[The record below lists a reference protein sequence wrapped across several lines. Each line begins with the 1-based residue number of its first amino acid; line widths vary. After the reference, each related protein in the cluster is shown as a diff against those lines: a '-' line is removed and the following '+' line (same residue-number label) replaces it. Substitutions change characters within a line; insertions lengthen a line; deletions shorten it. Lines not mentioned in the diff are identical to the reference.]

1 MTNLRLLGDRNFGPF
16 FFGNLVANCGSWFL
30 MLSAS
35 LFVYRA
41 TGSAFLLGLVA
52 FSQFVGVF
60 LLVPWTGAAADR
72 FDRRRLVFVTQ
83 TTACVLVTVLAVLVF
98 TGTATVAVMVGFV
111 LVIGLVQAFTW
122 PALQAMVP
130 DLVAPEHVGAAVA
143 LKALT
148 NNLARGIG
156 PAAAALVIATA
167 GLDWAIAVSALTYM
181 ALVVGLLAIRPL
193 ATPARPRQPKLR
205 QSVAVLRAQPRLAGL
220 MLVSSV
226 AAIAIDPVN
235 TLSPAFAVDVWGRP
249 DTLSGVLLAAFS
261 LGALT
266 AAMTVAGRAGP
277 LRGQLVVRLSLLI
290 AGMAGFALAPT
301 LEVGLVAL
309 VVAGF
314 GFLAASTTAL
324 TELQL
329 TVDVAHRGRIM
340 ALWSVAF
347 LGVRPFASLVDG
359 SLASIGGPRMS
370 TIVMTL
376 PALVVV
382 GALLRAGS

>member
-41 TGSAFLLGLVA
+41 TGSAFLLGLVS

-72 FDRRRLVFVTQ
+72 FERRRLVFVTQ
-83 TTACVLVTVLAVLVF
+83 MSAFLLATVLAVLVF
-98 TGTATVAVMVGFV
+98 TGAATVAVMVGFV

-130 DLVAPEHVGAAVA
+130 DLVAPEHVGAAVS

-148 NNLARGIG
+148 NNLARGMG

-167 GLDWAIAVSALTYM
+167 GLDWALALSALTYL

-193 ATPARPRQPKLR
+193 SSPARPLHPKLR
-205 QSVAVLRAQPRLAGL
+205 QSIAVLHEQPRLAAL

-235 TLSPAFAVDVWGRP
+235 TLSPAFAVDVWDRP

-266 AAMTVAGRAGP
+266 AAMTVAGRAGR
-277 LRGQLVVRLSLLI
+277 LRSQLIVRLSVLI
-290 AGMAGFALAPT
+290 AGMVAFALAPA
-301 LEVGLVAL
+301 LEIGLVAL

-329 TVDVAHRGRIM
+329 AVDVAHRGRIM

-347 LGVRPFASLVDG
+347 LGVRPFASLADG
-359 SLASIGGPRMS
+359 ALASLGGPRMS
-370 TIVMTL
+370 TLVMTL

-382 GALLRAGS
+382 GALLKAGS